1 MVRQLMQDGNNLN
14 TNIQMEKFYSAER
27 NVQILVALLKAH
39 NIRYVIA
46 SPGTTNINF
55 VASVQ
60 CDSWFKVF
68 SSVDE
73 RSAAYL
79 ACGIASESGEPVV
92 LSCTG
97 ATASRNYIS
106 GLTEA
111 FYRKLPVLAVTST
124 QNPMRV
130 GHLMPQVIDRSM
142 HQADIVL
149 DSIMLNMVRT
159 KDEEWDCEIKV
170 NKALLELRHKGGG
183 PVHINLETGY
193 NNNFALRELPSARKI
208 ERIRVTDK
216 FPKLPNDKK
225 IAVFI
230 GAHQPFDERLTNTI
244 DAFCASN
251 NAVVFCDLTSGY
263 HGDFEFH
270 PALLASQ
277 FNWGKELIRPN
288 LMIHIGEV
296 SGDYSM
302 DSIIAD
308 EVWRVSP
315 DGLLRDRFKK
325 LTNVFEMD
333 EEFFFSQY
341 ITNSESCSEYLKT
354 CIECQN
360 LALRS
365 LPDFPFSNVWIAK
378 QCSKMI
384 PEGSTLHVGILNT
397 LRSWNFF
404 ELPKTVTTACNVGGF
419 GIDGDVSTLIGASLV
434 NKEKL
439 YFAVVGDLA
448 FFYDLNVIGNRHVGN
463 NVRIMLINNGRGTE
477 FHNFDHPASNFG
489 SVGDLFMAAA
499 GHYGNK
505 STELIKHYAQ
515 DLGFDYICASDKN
528 SFLNACSIFFSKD
541 LRERPIIFEVFTD
554 SDDESNALKLLKY
567 TLSDGE
573 GKIKNIARNI
583 LGQSLTSRIGRIIGK

>member
-1 MVRQLMQDGNNLN
+1 
-14 TNIQMEKFYSAER
+14 MEKFYSAER

-39 NIRYVIA
+39 NIRYIIA

-73 RSAAYL
+73 RSAAYI

-111 FYRKLPVLAVTST
+111 YYRKLPILAVTST

-130 GHLMPQVIDRSM
+130 GHLMPQVIDRST
-142 HQADIVL
+142 QQTDTVL

-170 NKALLELRHKGGG
+170 NKALLELRHNGGG

-193 NNNFALRELPSARKI
+193 NNDFTLKELPYARKI
-208 ERIRVTDK
+208 ERIKATDE
-216 FPKLPNDKK
+216 FPELPNDKK
-225 IAVFI
+225 IAIFI
-230 GAHQPFDERLTNTI
+230 GAHQPFNDKLTKTL

-263 HGDFEFH
+263 HGKYEFH

-277 FNWGKELIRPN
+277 FNWGKEPIRPN

-302 DSIIAD
+302 DSVIAD

-315 DGLLRDRFKK
+315 DGCLRDRYKK
-325 LTNVFEMD
+325 LTKVFEMD
-333 EEFFFSQY
+333 EELFFSKY
-341 ITNSESCSEYLKT
+341 TSNNGPCTDYLKK
-354 CIECQN
+354 CIDCHN
-360 LALRS
+360 IALSS
-365 LPDFPFSNVWIAK
+365 LQELPFSNVWIAK
-378 QCSKMI
+378 QCSSMI
-384 PEGSTLHVGILNT
+384 PEDSTFHVGILNS
-397 LRSWNFF
+397 LRCWNYF
-404 ELPKTVTTACNVGGF
+404 EVPKTVTTACNVGGF
-419 GIDGDVSTLIGASLV
+419 GIDGDVSTLIGASFV
-434 NKEKL
+434 NREKL

-448 FFYDLNVIGNRHVGN
+448 FFYDLNVLGNRHVGN

-477 FHNFDHPASNFG
+477 FHNFDHPASKFG
-489 SVGDLFMAAA
+489 HEGDRFMAAA

-515 DLGFDYICASDKN
+515 DLGYEYICASDKD

-541 LRERPIIFEVFTD
+541 LREKPIIFEVFTD
-554 SDDESNALKLLKY
+554 SDDESNALKQLRY
-567 TLSDGE
+567 TLSDSE
-573 GKIKNIARNI
+573 GNLKKIARNV
-583 LGQSLTSRIGRIIGK
+583 LGQSLTSKIGHIIGK